1 VTPPRKGRQKQRGSI
16 DELPSGAF
24 RVRVYAGKD
33 PVSGRRHDLVE
44 VIPPGPKAATLAE
57 AARTRFL
64 NQVDEQRNPR
74 TSASV
79 DQLLD
84 RYLETL
90 DVGRNTRRAY
100 TGYLRKHV
108 RPFVGHLKAGA
119 LDADALDSLYAELR
133 RCRTHCDGRGRGI
146 DHRTPRP
153 HDCDDRCRSH
163 ACRPLANATIRDVHQ
178 VLHGAYKKAIR
189 WRWVSTNPVSLA
201 EQPPAPTPDP
211 RPPSA
216 DEAARLVEA
225 AWNDPDWGTLV
236 WLTMTTGARRGEL
249 CALRW
254 SHVDL
259 ANGTVTIRRGIAQ
272 DGADTWEKDT
282 KTHQQRRLAIDP
294 ETVAILTEHWDRC
307 RSRAVLLGLTLDR
320 SAFVF
325 SPDPDGQRHLKPSS
339 LTQRFKRLADRLEID
354 AHLPSLRHYS
364 ATELIAA
371 GVDVRTVAGRLGHS
385 GGGITTL
392 RVYAAWLAEADQ
404 RAAAGL
410 LTRMPAR
417 PEARATRAERAKT
430 DPQSPRETLAVELR
444 DRILAGEF
452 PIGSYLPGVKQLAT
466 THSIAPSTAHRAL
479 SLLKDWGMI
488 AGEPGERAKV
498 VPRPEEQ
505 PAPNVSLPAEMQE
518 GQGIAS
524 RWGLLD
530 FEVRHR
536 GELFRKF
543 SAEADPRSGDELY
556 DLLLGTLRRAGRDE
570 SDVAEYEMDIRDGDD
585 LLTTFVVSRRRPSRR

>member
-1 VTPPRKGRQKQRGSI
+1 
-16 DELPSGAF
+16 
-24 RVRVYAGKD
+24 VRVYAGKD

-44 VIPPGPKAATLAE
+44 VVPPGPKAATLAE

-64 NQVDEQRNPR
+64 NQVDEEQRNPR

-100 TGYLRKHV
+100 TGYMRKHV

-119 LDADALDSLYAELR
+119 LDVDALDSLYAELR
-133 RCRTHCDGRGRGI
+133 RCRTHCDGRGRGT

-201 EQPPAPTPDP
+201 EPPPAPTPDP

-225 AWNDPDWGTLV
+225 AWNDPDWGSLV

-259 ANGTVTIRRGIAQ
+259 ATGTVTIRRGIAQ

-282 KTHQQRRLAIDP
+282 KSHQQRRVAIDP

-339 LTQRFKRLADRLEID
+339 VTQRFKRLANRLEID
-354 AHLPSLRHYS
+354 AHLHSLRHYS

-410 LTRMPAR
+410 LARMPAR
-417 PEARATRAERAKT
+417 PEAPATRAERAKT

-452 PIGSYLPGVKQLAT
+452 SIGSYLPGVKQLAA

-479 SLLKDWGMI
+479 ALLKDWGMI

-498 VPRPEEQ
+498 VAAPEASPAPAMVVPEEVRDREENTGRR
-505 PAPNVSLPAEMQE
+505 A
-518 GQGIAS
+518 
-524 RWGLLD
+524 LLA
-530 FEVRHR
+530 FEIRHR
-536 GELFRKF
+536 GDVFRKF
-543 SAEADPRSGDELY
+543 SAEADPRSADELH
-556 DLLLGTLRRAGRDE
+556 DLLVGALRRAGRDE
-570 SDVAEYEMDIRDGDD
+570 LAIAEYEMDIRNGGG
-585 LLTTFVVSRRRPSRR
+585 LLTTFVVAGRRTSRS